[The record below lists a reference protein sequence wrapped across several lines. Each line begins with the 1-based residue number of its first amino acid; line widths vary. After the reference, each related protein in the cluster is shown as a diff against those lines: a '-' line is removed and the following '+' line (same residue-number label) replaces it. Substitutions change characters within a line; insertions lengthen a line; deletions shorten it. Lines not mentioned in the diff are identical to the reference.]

1 MIDFACVSST
11 TPTWDND
18 PRWCTPGIAATEAE
32 HSNKL
37 AANRASSAPGGQFG
51 GVRRKAKKK
60 SSARSYNKTNPKNLT
75 PVMSMLEKWED
86 MTARKAA
93 VSLEKERK
101 YVLRIKAGEGLRP
114 PGRAPLCPD
123 AELWLADVVS
133 VMILRDEPLHHQEIK
148 KMAKAMFI
156 ELGLKDISG
165 RPYTKDTCMDGMPAK
180 GWIASVSKDGVYS
193 CKHCRGNV
201 TGTCDK
207 MARERHF
214 LEFPNC
220 RHSLKRAAKLRR
232 KAALSQAA
240 AAGAA
245 VGVAAAVG
253 NGTPAPVSDD
263 GGSKVDD
270 VMGVGE
276 DPVGEDGMDID
287 APAWPPAGVEPAM
300 RA

>member
-1 MIDFACVSST
+1 MGACVFVQRNMDLDAKVRDLLASYYVEAAFSAMAA
-11 TPTWDND
+11 D
-18 PRWCTPGIAATEAE
+18 P
-32 HSNKL
+32 
-37 AANRASSAPGGQFG
+37 
-51 GVRRKAKKK
+51 
-60 SSARSYNKTNPKNLT
+60 LT
-75 PVMSMLEKWED
+75 PCGEDWLASQVLKGEGEGEVEASRIPWEAVESMLEQYGAEPAD
-86 MTARKAA
+86 
-93 VSLEKERK
+93 EE
-101 YVLRIKAGEGLRP
+101 AG
-114 PGRAPLCPD
+114 
-123 AELWLADVVS
+123 
-133 VMILRDEPLHHQEIK
+133 
-148 KMAKAMFI
+148 
-156 ELGLKDISG
+156 
-165 RPYTKDTCMDGMPAK
+165 GMPAK

-214 LEFPNC
+214 LKFPNC
-220 RHSLKRAAKLRR
+220 SHSLKRAAKLRR

-245 VGVAAAVG
+245 AAAATTTGAAAGVAAAVVG
-253 NGTPAPVSDD
+253 NGPPAPVSDD

>member
-1 MIDFACVSST
+1 MAPKKNEPAKDKEDRDDA
-11 TPTWDND
+11 TP
-18 PRWCTPGIAATEAE
+18 
-32 HSNKL
+32 
-37 AANRASSAPGGQFG
+37 
-51 GVRRKAKKK
+51 
-60 SSARSYNKTNPKNLT
+60 
-75 PVMSMLEKWED
+75 
-86 MTARKAA
+86 
-93 VSLEKERK
+93 
-101 YVLRIKAGEGLRP
+101 
-114 PGRAPLCPD
+114 
-123 AELWLADVVS
+123 
-133 VMILRDEPLHHQEIK
+133 
-148 KMAKAMFI
+148 
-156 ELGLKDISG
+156 
-165 RPYTKDTCMDGMPAK
+165 GMPAK

-214 LEFPNC
+214 LKFPNC
-220 RHSLKRAAKLRR
+220 SHSLKRAAKLRR
-232 KAALSQAA
+232 KAALSQAT

-245 VGVAAAVG
+245 AAAAATTGAAAGVAAAVG
-253 NGTPAPVSDD
+253 NGPPAPVSDD

>member
-1 MIDFACVSST
+1 MLERIASFGTSGYGCHHGAMQLMVVCAVRQTSFLGRMMPPSELDPFLEAVDVANISAT
-11 TPTWDND
+11 FRFLVWTP
-18 PRWCTPGIAATEAE
+18 ATSL
-32 HSNKL
+32 H
-37 AANRASSAPGGQFG
+37 RAWRLQDAI
-51 GVRRKAKKK
+51 VH
-60 SSARSYNKTNPKNLT
+60 
-75 PVMSMLEKWED
+75 MSM
-86 MTARKAA
+86 
-93 VSLEKERK
+93 
-101 YVLRIKAGEGLRP
+101 
-114 PGRAPLCPD
+114 PG
-123 AELWLADVVS
+123 
-133 VMILRDEPLHHQEIK
+133 
-148 KMAKAMFI
+148 
-156 ELGLKDISG
+156 
-165 RPYTKDTCMDGMPAK
+165 K

-201 TGTCDK
+201 TGTCEK

-214 LEFPNC
+214 LKFPNC
-220 RHSLKRAAKLRR
+220 SHSLKRAAKLRR

-245 VGVAAAVG
+245 AAAAATTGAAAGVAAAVG
-253 NGTPAPVSDD
+253 NGPPAPVSDD

>member
-1 MIDFACVSST
+1 MAQLHSTLLYFVCPVVDTGDGSSGGLSLGALRLGGG
-11 TPTWDND
+11 NVEAGGMASQEEIAG
-18 PRWCTPGIAATEAE
+18 CTCSSGCTCKGVNVDAKDGMRLAE
-32 HSNKL
+32 
-37 AANRASSAPGGQFG
+37 
-51 GVRRKAKKK
+51 
-60 SSARSYNKTNPKNLT
+60 
-75 PVMSMLEKWED
+75 
-86 MTARKAA
+86 
-93 VSLEKERK
+93 
-101 YVLRIKAGEGLRP
+101 VLRRHRRG
-114 PGRAPLCPD
+114 
-123 AELWLADVVS
+123 V
-133 VMILRDEPLHHQEIK
+133 
-148 KMAKAMFI
+148 
-156 ELGLKDISG
+156 LGVETG
-165 RPYTKDTCMDGMPAK
+165 GGMPAK
-180 GWIASVSKDGVYS
+180 GWIASVKDGVYS

-214 LEFPNC
+214 LKFPNC
-220 RHSLKRAAKLRR
+220 SHSLKRAAKLRR

-245 VGVAAAVG
+245 AAAATTTGAAAGVAAAVG
-253 NGTPAPVSDD
+253 NGPPAPVSDD